1 MRPPI
6 QSSARRPHGLV
17 VAWMPVSRRSDT
29 IAARLGLE
37 RLVLGR
43 RGFRRPWT
51 APLAYPLL
59 AARTI
64 GAIVARRPRAVV
76 VVAPPFVA
84 PLVVLP
90 VARVVGARVA
100 IDIHTGALLDRRW
113 RWSAPILAW
122 VCRRADAA
130 IVTLPSLA
138 ARLAARG
145 VDALV
150 IPDPLPDLAG
160 ADAPQGGLVAPA
172 AEGPG
177 EEPGEVVAVCGW
189 GDDEPIEAL
198 VAAASG
204 RAWRL
209 VLTGRPTRPVDLP
222 PNVRLTGFLDDE
234 GYVRRLASAAAVV
247 VLTTRDDTLLS
258 GAWEAI
264 ALGLPLVL
272 SDTVALRSTFGD
284 GPSYVRPEPAAI
296 AAGIDSA
303 LADPDRARAAT
314 AALRERFAAAND
326 AALDGL
332 RDRLVSPARVAG
344 R

>member
-1 MRPPI
+1 MPAVPPPV
-6 QSSARRPHGLV
+6 QSTARRAHGLV

-64 GAIVARRPRAVV
+64 RAIVARRPRAIV

-90 VARVVGARVA
+90 VARLVGARVA
-100 IDIHTGALLDRRW
+100 IDVHTGALLDRRW
-113 RWSAPILAW
+113 RWSAGILAW
-122 VCRRADAA
+122 ACRRADAA

-138 ARLAARG
+138 ARLGAG
-145 VDALV
+145 VDALI
-150 IPDPLPDLAG
+150 IPDPLPDLRQGDAPPG
-160 ADAPQGGLVAPA
+160 ADG
-172 AEGPG
+172 
-177 EEPGEVVAVCGW
+177 GEVVAVCGW

-198 VAAASG
+198 VAAARG

-222 PNVRLTGFLDDE
+222 PNVELTGFLDDDA
-234 GYVRRLASAAAVV
+234 YVRRLARAAAVV

-258 GAWEAI
+258 GAWEGI
-264 ALGLPLVL
+264 ALGRPLVL
-272 SDTVALRSTFGD
+272 SDTLALRSTFGD
-284 GPSYVRPEPAAI
+284 GPSYVRPEAAAI
-296 AAGIDSA
+296 AAGIEA
-303 LADPDRARAAT
+303 TLADPDRARAAT
-314 AALRERFAAAND
+314 VALRQRFATAND

-332 RDRLVSPARVAG
+332 SDRLVSSGADR